1 MKTAHDWLRVH
12 AQCSSRDHGTWFD
25 AICATIAL
33 STSTPQSCTIE
44 DPHRLFLSFV
54 FLSLPHHVVVVDTV
68 VSSLHFFSQTAL
80 NLGLLAHSVSTS
92 TTSHVVDFTPLHA
105 CHHLSVVNSS
115 YHPPPKHWSRLAEH
129 ESVASRSFS
138 ASLGLQRRTSA

>member
-1 MKTAHDWLRVH
+1 MIGSGFMHNVPLESTVH
-12 AQCSSRDHGTWFD
+12 GSMRFVP
-25 AICATIAL
+25 IAL

-44 DPHRLFLSFV
+44 NPHRLVLSFSSS
-54 FLSLPHHVVVVDTV
+54 LSHHVVVVDTV
-68 VSSLHFFSQTAL
+68 VFSLHFSSQTAL
-80 NLGLLAHSVSTS
+80 NLGLLAHSVSSS
-92 TTSHVVDFTPLHA
+92 TTSQVVDFTPLHA

-115 YHPPPKHWSRLAEH
+115 YHPPPKYWSRLAEH